1 MTKTTL
7 ELGVIFPFPKE
18 NLRLAKKELRR
29 QLLILLEEFDTKIII
44 GRAHSQKWWEVKII
58 CEKEEKEL
66 ITTIIRA
73 ALGLRQKV
81 YRLKQGT
88 IIMGRLV
95 KPKETGFGWFID
107 VGLIPRK
114 DALLPLFAIRRDLF
128 SDIKAPL
135 REITDALG
143 FFDKVPLQVKV
154 TKIDFRKKDPQIEV
168 ELTQEWVEKIME
180 WVADEN
186 EWLIIWG
193 TSREK
198 IIHALKSA
206 GHYQDITGID
216 SIDTLDH
223 IMFLKKN
230 TRGTGLIPRLG
241 PHLRNAVFG
250 VGSAEKINEIRKKY
264 Q

>member
-7 ELGVIFPFPKE
+7 ELGIIFPFPKE
-18 NLRLAKKELRR
+18 DLRLAKKELGR
-29 QLLILLEEFDTKIII
+29 QLSILLEEFDTEITI
-44 GRAHSQKWWEVKII
+44 GRAHSQKWWDVKII

-66 ITTIIRA
+66 ITNIIKA
-73 ALGLRQKV
+73 SLGLRQKTH
-81 YRLKQGT
+81 RLKKGV

-95 KPKETGFGWFID
+95 NPKETGFGWFID
-107 VGLIPRK
+107 IGLVPRK
-114 DALLPLFAIRRDLF
+114 DALLPLFVIRRDLL
-128 SDIKAPL
+128 SDAKAPL

-143 FFDKVPLQVKV
+143 FFDKVPLQVKI
-154 TKIDFRKKDPQIEV
+154 TKIDFRKKEPQIEV
-168 ELTQEWVEKIME
+168 ELSREWVEKIME
-180 WVADEN
+180 WVMDEN

-193 TSREK
+193 ASREK

-206 GHYQDITGID
+206 SHYQDITGID

-223 IMFLKKN
+223 VVFLKKN

-241 PHLRNAVFG
+241 PHLKNAVFG
-250 VGSAEKINEIRKKY
+250 VGSTKKINEIRKKY